1 MGVDVGVVMFVESC
15 GCACACFCRGALGIR
30 TSLEWEALV
39 LRSSIGGSVCGCGC
53 GCGYVC

>member
-30 TSLEWEALV
+30 TPLEWEALA
-39 LRSSIGGSVCGCGC
+39 
-53 GCGYVC
+53 